1 MPSDDDYWLME
12 AHTVLFDLM
21 ERRCLGNLD

>member
-12 AHTVLFDLM
+12 AHTVPFDLIV
-21 ERRCLGNLD
+21 RRCLGKLD